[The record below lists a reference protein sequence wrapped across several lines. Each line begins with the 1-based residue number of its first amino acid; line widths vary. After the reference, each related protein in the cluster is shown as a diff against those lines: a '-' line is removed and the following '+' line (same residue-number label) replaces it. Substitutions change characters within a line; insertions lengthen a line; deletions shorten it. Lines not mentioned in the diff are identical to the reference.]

1 MINHKSL
8 KKFLIIIMLVSAF
21 LFAAMFSMIN
31 PLSVKAAETEDGVM
45 VAESNEVEPRAV
57 YVRITCELIKNQ
69 NTVRVQAN
77 NVFTLFPGKVQT
89 KVYLYSSETY
99 TEDYTQMK
107 FEASN
112 YINDLD
118 QGESISA
125 RVNLYGQRYWRGR
138 TLFLVDNDKE
148 WKSLETETC
157 LISAES

>member
-21 LFAAMFSMIN
+21 LFAAMFSIIN
-31 PLSVKAAETEDGVM
+31 PLSVKAAETKDEVI

-125 RVNLYGQRYWRGR
+125 RVDLYGQRYWRGR